1 MKKNN
6 FTFGGGRYSAPEIE
20 LYSAQVENG
29 FQGSVTPITVDVDG
43 AGYDDWGTLE

>member
-6 FTFGGGRYSAPEIE
+6 FTFGGGKYSAPEIE

-29 FQGSVTPITVDVDG
+29 FQGSITPISIDAWNEEGDENALG
-43 AGYDDWGTLE
+43 C